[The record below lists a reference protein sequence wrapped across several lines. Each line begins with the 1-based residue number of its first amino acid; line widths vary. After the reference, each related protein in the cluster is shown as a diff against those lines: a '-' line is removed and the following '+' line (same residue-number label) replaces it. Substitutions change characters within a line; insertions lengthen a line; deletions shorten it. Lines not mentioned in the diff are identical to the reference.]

1 MKKIF
6 VTSCSLFL
14 VCLIG
19 FGVTALI
26 FGREYRSD
34 HYITDSSYFDNADY
48 ESSIFRGDYNAS
60 DSWTVHN
67 KFPYV
72 NINSAGVK
80 TVIGRSNTED
90 IKIQLLNPNNKTVHV
105 EAVYLGDELT
115 IEARPTNITF
125 DINNVE
131 FGLINWLEDIFNGNS
146 DVTVMIG
153 FPEAIYSR
161 INIQQGSGSMQVND
175 LYSEYYSVQIGS
187 GKCEFSRSSEG
198 GFVSSHFD
206 LMLGSGTAIFDGME
220 TDNFSIDIG
229 SGNFNLNRLS
239 GDGLINMGSGKG
251 EISFVE
257 APGKVGGGVCSKKI
271 DMGSGNLTLYF
282 PADGGV
288 TIDNMD
294 IGSGNVDINAY
305 GAEKTFNR
313 SNCDEVEEVVLGEGG
328 GKLYID
334 MSSGNLAIRDSS
346 AYTAPEIISEFTI
359 TSVPDESCIES
370 GSSIEFA
377 YTSSYSQTAGIT
389 EVEENSDTFAV
400 AIDSSSSYSS
410 SLDHELTEASSDET
424 VSSDTE
430 TSVEQNSEI
439 AA

>member
-153 FPEAIYSR
+153 FPEAIYTR
-161 INIQQGSGSMQVND
+161 IAIHQGSGSMQVND
-175 LYSEYYSVQIGS
+175 LYSEYYSVHIGS
-187 GKCEFSRSSEG
+187 GKCEFSRSFEG
-198 GFVSSHFD
+198 GFISSNFD
-206 LMLGSGTAIFDGME
+206 LTLGSGTAVFDGME
-220 TDNFSIDIG
+220 TEYFDIDIG
-229 SGNFNLNRLS
+229 SGKFNLNRL
-239 GDGLINMGSGKG
+239 GGYGRIDMGSGKG

-257 APGKVGGGVCSKKI
+257 VPVSYRGDYTKHI

-282 PADGGV
+282 PENGGI

-294 IGSGNVDINAY
+294 IGTGKVDINAY
-305 GAEKTFNR
+305 GAEKTFNS

-328 GKLYID
+328 GDLYID
-334 MSSGNLAIRDSS
+334 MGSGNLAIRDSS
-346 AYTAPEIISEFTI
+346 AYTAPEIISEFII
-359 TSVPDESCIES
+359 TSVPDESGSASE
-370 GSSIEFA
+370 SSIEFA